1 MFQMLKKKLKDQ
13 KGFTLIELLAVI
25 VILGILAAIAVPSI
39 LGLINNSKM
48 DAHVANAQ
56 QMVNSARTAVAGDDS
71 LMPKNGASV
80 SLPLKYLQDKGYLED
95 IKDPDGG
102 SGVYKQGDYSEPSG
116 VYTVGTLEGTSYVT
130 VTNTSNKLSYK
141 VQLIGSKR
149 QITETSST
157 SLKRSSVTDVTP
169 AS

>member
-1 MFQMLKKKLKDQ
+1 MFQMLKKRLKDQ

-56 QMVNSARTAVAGDDS
+56 QMVNSARTAVAGDDT
-71 LMPKNGASV
+71 LMPKNGDSV
-80 SLPLKYLQDKGYLED
+80 TLPLKYLQDKGYLED
-95 IKDPDGG
+95 VKDPDGG
-102 SGVYKQGDYSEPSG
+102 TYVLGTYSISSSGA
-116 VYTVGTLEGTSYVT
+116 YTVGPLDGQSYVT
-130 VTNTSNKLSYK
+130 VTNGSNKLSYN
-141 VQLIGSKR
+141 VQLVGSKR
-149 QITETSST
+149 KIVEALST

-169 AS
+169 